1 MQKKRYMNII
11 EIIGIVIG
19 AVASILAGMWFIIN
33 KATNSGIKEHRL
45 SSVEN
50 SINQLPCHDHKD
62 KLAQNEMAYKEIQKT
77 AESTNN
83 MLTELSKWAMR
94 LDSDMI
100 DKLARKSSPLK
111 MTDVGIF
118 LFEKSTA
125 KEAIDNNKDF
135 LIDGIRKTAPKT
147 EYDIEERALDFLLK
161 NMGHEMFNSIKKFI
175 YYSPDTII
183 FDKTGEE
190 IKFNMQ
196 SIVKL
201 MSIYLRDIYIKEMT

>member
-1 MQKKRYMNII
+1 MNTI

-19 AVASILAGMWFIIN
+19 AIASILGGMWFIIN
-33 KATNSGIKEHRL
+33 KATKSGIKEHRL
-45 SSVEN
+45 SSVES
-50 SINQLPCHDHKD
+50 SISQLPCHDHKD
-62 KLAQNEMAYKEIQKT
+62 KLSQNEMAYKEIQKT

-100 DKLARKSSPLK
+100 DKLAKKSSPLK
-111 MTDVGIF
+111 MTEVGAF

-125 KEAIDNNKDF
+125 KEAIDNNKEF
-135 LIDGIRKTAPKT
+135 LIDEIRKATPKT
-147 EYDIEERALDFLLK
+147 EYDIEEKALDFLLK
-161 NMGHEMFNSIKKFI
+161 NMGHEMFDSVKNFI

-196 SIVKL
+196 SIIKL
-201 MSIYLRDIYIKEMT
+201 MSIYLRDVYIENTKG